1 MTLKMTLR
9 FSVNFACALIINCK
23 HTSDRAAI
31 VVNYFSATCAD
42 IVLFLEI
49 QLIIALLLLL
59 QDLANTAAQKP
70 LNVEF
75 STVKFTIFPQSLST
89 QVQDLKIN
97 ILCLPM
103 ISI

>member
-1 MTLKMTLR
+1 MP
-9 FSVNFACALIINCK
+9 I
-23 HTSDRAAI
+23 
-31 VVNYFSATCAD
+31 

-75 STVKFTIFPQSLST
+75 STVKFTIFPQSLPKSAT
-89 QVQDLKIN
+89 SFLTETDIQLKI
-97 ILCLPM
+97 
-103 ISI
+103 